1 MVKYGDGNKAG
12 VLDEIL
18 TQFVNAYIE
27 GEQPDI
33 ESFVEQYPD
42 YEAQVRQ
49 RVEGLCEIDGLFRSL
64 VQADDTEFDGPTAL
78 HDLTGQKV
86 ASFEVHKV
94 IGRGGMGVVYL
105 ARDAKLGRHVAI
117 KSVPAELLRSS
128 TARTRLKHE
137 AKLLA
142 SLNHP
147 NIGVI
152 YDIIEQEDGIAFLI
166 LEYVPGE
173 TLGERI
179 AGKPLALDEA
189 LAIAQQTAE
198 ALSAAHQQGVIHRDI
213 KPGNIKITPAG
224 MVKVLDFG
232 LAKTTDSQ
240 ISGTETTATQP
251 NRIMGTP
258 AYMSPEQVRGSS
270 TDHRTDIW
278 SFGCVLYEMLTGQRP
293 FEGDTISDSIARTL
307 EREPDWGL
315 LPQKTPVTIRN
326 LLRRCLE
333 KDPQQRLPHMKDA
346 VLEIKKASDSIAI
359 TPRVTISPGLRTM
372 IAVAGTVAAIV
383 LLAICARLIFPSGYP
398 SPLQGIRLVVLPLEN
413 LGSTEDEPFADGIT
427 NEMRTCL
434 ASIPQLS
441 VISRYSAMQYK
452 NRERSVRQIAEDLRV
467 AYILDGTILRERPPD
482 PNSPLRISVQLI
494 RTADDTH
501 VWAQTYPSNM
511 REVFGLLSGIAEG
524 VAQALET
531 KLLEPE
537 RNALARRPTEDTE
550 AYDLYLRGNEYSS
563 RGYQSE
569 DYLKIAVDKY
579 KQAVELDDSFA
590 LAHAKLSQA
599 HSGMYKFEYDRTE
612 KRLNMAWDEANKAL
626 TLDPNLAEAH
636 WALGF
641 YYYWGHS
648 EYDRALECFEK
659 ARRSQPDN
667 SRFISAIS
675 YVQKKQGKFDQAL
688 ANIEKAYDLDP
699 LSHTLAAE
707 AGFACLLMRKYPEAL
722 NYLDRSI
729 RLAPD
734 FPKAYE
740 WKALLY
746 LRWKGSIED
755 AQAAMEEASQ
765 NVRSEDQSDDTS
777 YLLIDIDIYKGDY
790 QGAIAQLN
798 SMLEDANS
806 VGTRHAMLYARIY
819 DYWGK
824 KTQAREY
831 YDDARRALEK
841 LENRLQE
848 TPENAWVYRWLGIAY
863 AGLGLKEEAI
873 QQGRRATKLIPID
886 KNRWRGTF
894 PIEDLARIHTMVGEY
909 DVAVE
914 EIQSLLD
921 VHGRMSIPMLRL
933 DPVWEPLRDHPRLK
947 KRIEA
952 GK

>member
-12 VLDEIL
+12 VIDEIL
-18 TQFVNAYIE
+18 TQFVSAYIE

-33 ESFVEQYPD
+33 ERFVEQYPD

-49 RVEGLCEIDGLFRSL
+49 RVEGLCEIDSLFRSL
-64 VQADDTEFDGPTAL
+64 VQADDTEFDGPAAL

-86 ASFEVHKV
+86 ASFEVQKV

-105 ARDAKLGRHVAI
+105 ARDAKLGRQVAI

-189 LAIAQQTAE
+189 LAIAQHTAE

-213 KPGNIKITPAG
+213 KPGNIKITPAN

-278 SFGCVLYEMLTGQRP
+278 SFGCILYEMLTGQRP
-293 FEGDTISDSIARTL
+293 FEGDTVSDSIARTL

-359 TPRVTISPGLRTM
+359 TPRVTVSPRLRTM
-372 IAVAGTVAAIV
+372 IAVAGTVAAII
-383 LLAICARLIFPSGYP
+383 LLAICARLIFPSGP
-398 SPLQGIRLVVLPLEN
+398 LSTLQGPRLVVLPLEN
-413 LGSTEDEPFADGIT
+413 LGSTEDEPFADDIT

-434 ASIPQLS
+434 ASIPRLR
-441 VISRYSAMQYK
+441 VTSRYSAMQYR

-467 AYILDGTILRERPPD
+467 AYILDGTILFERPSD
-482 PNSPLRISVQLI
+482 PNGPLRISVQLI
-494 RTADDTH
+494 KAADDTQ
-501 VWAQTYPSNM
+501 VWAQAYDSDMRKVLYLPS
-511 REVFGLLSGIAEG
+511 EVAER
-524 VAQALET
+524 VAQALGI

-537 RNALARRPTEDTE
+537 RNALARQPTENTE
-550 AYDLYLRGNEYSS
+550 ARYLYQRGNDYSS
-563 RGYQSE
+563 RGYQSKS
-569 DYLKIAVDKY
+569 DLDIAIDKY

-590 LAHAKLSQA
+590 LARAKLSQA
-599 HSGMYKFEYDRTE
+599 YSGRYWFHGHNEEDLTMAFE
-612 KRLNMAWDEANKAL
+612 EAKKAL
-626 TLDPNLAEAH
+626 KLDPNLAEAH
-636 WALGF
+636 WALGY
-641 YYYWGHS
+641 YYYWG
-648 EYDRALECFEK
+648 YRDCDQALPHFEI
-659 ARRSQPDN
+659 ARSSQPNN

-675 YVQKKQGKFDQAL
+675 YAQKWQGKFDQAL

-707 AGFACLLMRKYPEAL
+707 AGLVCLLMRKYPQAEYYL
-722 NYLDRSI
+722 NRSI

-734 FPKAYE
+734 FPRAYE
-740 WKALLY
+740 WKAKLY
-746 LRWKGSIED
+746 LRSKGDIEKARD
-755 AQAAMEEASQ
+755 VVDEALRY
-765 NVRSEDQSDDTS
+765 VKTEDQERLS
-777 YLLIDIDIYKGDY
+777 YLLVDLDVYEGKY
-790 QGAIAQLN
+790 QDALDRLD

-806 VGTRHAMLYARIY
+806 VDTRHAMLYARIY
-819 DYWGK
+819 DYWGN
-824 KTQAREY
+824 KTRATKY

-848 TPENAWVYRWLGIAY
+848 TPEKAWVYRSLGIAY

-873 QQGRRATKLIPID
+873 QEGRRATELVPVSE
-886 KNRWRGTF
+886 NPWLGTF
-894 PIEDLARIHTMVGEY
+894 PIEDLARIYTMVGEH
-909 DVAVE
+909 DAAIDRIE
-914 EIQSLLD
+914 FLLD

-933 DPVWEPLRDHPRLK
+933 DPAWKPLRDHPRLK